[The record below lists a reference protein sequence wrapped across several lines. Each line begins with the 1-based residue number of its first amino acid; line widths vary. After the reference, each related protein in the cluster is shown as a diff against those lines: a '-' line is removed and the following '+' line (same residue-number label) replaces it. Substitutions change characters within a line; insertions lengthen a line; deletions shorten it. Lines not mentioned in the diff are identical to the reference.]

1 LILNNIKESDF
12 KYTLLLIVIAYM
24 FSIAV
29 RFIWVEQFNGVEQFK
44 FNHEF
49 MINTNDGYYYAE
61 GARDILSGVYD
72 KNPQKAKLDLSPT
85 DSALSV
91 LTAFFVK
98 VLPFSFEAVI
108 FYLSGFLASLVVVP
122 IILIGRFLKITE
134 VGFIAALISSIAW
147 SYYNRTMFGY
157 YDTDMLNIVFPVFLL
172 WGLMGYVATKRS
184 FYLLITSFE
193 IIFYRWWYP
202 QSYALEFAFIA
213 LLGIYFLYLYFY
225 KKERSDGHDIVT
237 LVIFMLIAMVYL
249 PGVVRAA
256 LVVGLYMAYIKRK
269 EVFLHYIWYLL
280 ALSVGAFVATGG
292 LTPILG
298 QLKAYVVR
306 ESVASEKEGL
316 HLHFFTVAQTIR
328 EAGAIPFETF
338 ANRISGNPFLFIL
351 SVVGYIVLTWRYRV
365 FLLQTAFLG

>member
-1 LILNNIKESDF
+1 
-12 KYTLLLIVIAYM
+12 
-24 FSIAV
+24 
-29 RFIWVEQFNGVEQFK
+29 
-44 FNHEF
+44 
-49 MINTNDGYYYAE
+49 
-61 GARDILSGVYD
+61 
-72 KNPQKAKLDLSPT
+72 
-85 DSALSV
+85 
-91 LTAFFVK
+91 
-98 VLPFSFEAVI
+98 
-108 FYLSGFLASLVVVP
+108 
-122 IILIGRFLKITE
+122 
-134 VGFIAALISSIAW
+134 
-147 SYYNRTMFGY
+147 
-157 YDTDMLNIVFPVFLL
+157 
-172 WGLMGYVATKRS
+172 MGYVATKRS

-365 FLLQTAFLG
+365 FLLVYDLCHRSSCVWVCLLDLFSSIISLRVFKNTHSKKKYVLWAIGCLYALFTWF